1 MSIKLFA
8 TDLDGTLLKSNHQP
22 PEEFFDWV
30 KRHPEIRPVIASGRQ
45 YQTLVSMFG
54 ELGDRMIYCADNGGF
69 IFHKGEKLYSNPL
82 RKNDI
87 YHAIR
92 YMGSIP
98 DTCLVLSGAKTC
110 YIEKTDEETL
120 NDVSMY
126 FTAFEVVDDLNS
138 VVEKDEIVK
147 ISIYDKRHN
156 AASLIQY
163 LPDLG
168 KHIQRVLSEKSW
180 VDIQNV
186 TTSKGTALKHLQDEY
201 DISPEECICFGDYLN
216 DYTMMKSCHFSVAMA
231 NAHPKLKEIADY
243 QTTTN
248 DCQGVVSMLS
258 LMTE

>member
-54 ELGDRMIYCADNGGF
+54 ELGDRMIYCSDNGGF

-120 NDVSMY
+120 SDVSMY
-126 FTAFEVVDDLNS
+126 FTSFEVVDDLNS
-138 VVEKDEIVK
+138 VVDKDEIVK
-147 ISIYDKRHN
+147 SPSTISGIMRPALFNICRTWENISREYC
-156 AASLIQY
+156 Q
-163 LPDLG
+163 
-168 KHIQRVLSEKSW
+168 KSPGW
-180 VDIQNV
+180 
-186 TTSKGTALKHLQDEY
+186 
-201 DISPEECICFGDYLN
+201 ISR
-216 DYTMMKSCHFSVAMA
+216 M
-231 NAHPKLKEIADY
+231 
-243 QTTTN
+243 
-248 DCQGVVSMLS
+248 
-258 LMTE
+258 